1 MFAGRVSAVTCDDS
15 PMPGAG
21 SIQLARL
28 FGIRVG
34 ASPSWFF
41 VLFLMIYVL
50 TGYFG
55 DVLEGSEA
63 EAFAVAVAA
72 ALLFFVSLVLHEL
85 GHALVARRSGIGISG
100 IDLWFFGGIA
110 KMTRD
115 SDSPG
120 EEFKVAMAG
129 PLVTAAVVG
138 VCVGISAAVSRF
150 GDFADSAQLSS
161 STTTPALA
169 LLGWL
174 AIINAILFVFNMVP
188 AFPLDGG
195 RMARA
200 LAWKLTG
207 DKNKGTRFSA
217 RVGQGFAYLLIGFG
231 AFLLFTSDPVNGL
244 WFIVLGFFLGQ
255 AARGAV
261 ASTHFSERIE
271 GVTVSDLMDD
281 EPVTV
286 PGDATVLRA
295 QDEFFLRYRWPW
307 FPVVDAAGHFLGVL
321 RQERVD
327 GAVTA
332 GQPALEVRELLD
344 APDDELRI
352 RNDTPLEALLVSE
365 PLRRLGALMVV
376 DADDRLCGVVT
387 TDQVRRALSAAATRI
402 A

>member
-1 MFAGRVSAVTCDDS
+1 
-15 PMPGAG
+15 MPGAG

-28 FGIRVG
+28 FGIRIG

-41 VLFLMIYVL
+41 VLFLLIYLL

-55 DVLEGSEA
+55 DVLEGSNA
-63 EAFAVAVAA
+63 EAFALAVAA
-72 ALLFFVSLVLHEL
+72 ALLLFGSLVLHEL
-85 GHALVARRSGIGISG
+85 GHALVARRHGIGISG

-120 EEFKVAMAG
+120 EEFKVAIAG
-129 PLVTAAVVG
+129 PLVTAGVVG
-138 VCVGISAAVSRF
+138 ACVGVSAAVSRL
-150 GDFADSAQLSS
+150 GDFADTSQLSS
-161 STTTPALA
+161 ATTTPAIA

-174 AIINAILFVFNMVP
+174 AFINAALFAFNLVP

-195 RMARA
+195 RIARA
-200 LAWKLTG
+200 VAWKVTG

-231 AFLLFTSDPVNGL
+231 AFLLFTTDPVNGL

-307 FPVVDAAGHFLGVL
+307 FPVVDAAQRFRGLLQRGMADAVPEGRRSYARVSEL
-321 RQERVD
+321 VD
-327 GAVTA
+327 GDPDE
-332 GQPALEVRELLD
+332 GLRVR
-344 APDDELRI
+344 DD
-352 RNDTPLEALLVSE
+352 DPLESLLGNE
-365 PLRRLGALMVV
+365 NLRRLGAPAAV
-376 DADDRLCGVVT
+376 DADGRLSGVIT
-387 TDQVRRALSAAATRI
+387 LDQVGRALRTALSRPAPDQSP
-402 A
+402 